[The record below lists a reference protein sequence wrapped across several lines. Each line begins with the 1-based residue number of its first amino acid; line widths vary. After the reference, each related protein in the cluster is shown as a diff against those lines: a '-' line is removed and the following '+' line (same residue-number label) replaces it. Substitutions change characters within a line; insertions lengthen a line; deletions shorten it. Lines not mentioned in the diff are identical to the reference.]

1 MRVASPG
8 ARVGQAWENVRVM
21 NGTPPYIA
29 AASSEL
35 GSTLERRSGG
45 SDTAGDGGL
54 GFFVAEVGRGGS
66 ERTVE
71 VKPGTRRTTSFCML
85 CVFCGPMSIILGS
98 RVKDTHLHSNP
109 ARWRR
114 LGYYVED
121 KVTDILI
128 VVLSRIHEK
137 R

>member
-1 MRVASPG
+1 MGKRACDERNAAIQCRSLFRV
-8 ARVGQAWENVRVM
+8 
-21 NGTPPYIA
+21 
-29 AASSEL
+29 
-35 GSTLERRSGG
+35 GSTLEEGRSGG
-45 SDTAGDGGL
+45 SDTAGGGGSDGRGMGMGRL

-85 CVFCGPMSIILGS
+85 CVFCEPMSIILGS
-98 RVKDTHLHSNP
+98 RVKDTHLHSDP

-114 LGYYVED
+114 IGYYVED

-128 VVLSRIHEK
+128 AVLSRIYEK